1 MNRLDEAH
9 GLLSGLLNTFA
20 TKQSLAVK
28 WEGMPADPS
37 ASTYLREWMLP
48 GQFTGHHLGPT
59 APNAGPLIY
68 QVDVVTAISG
78 WGQAYAISKAFF
90 GSDYFCRGRSLT
102 NIGSNVTYLD
112 ITEYVVN
119 TYYVNDHVTRL
130 VLREGRVGPAMREDT
145 KYVLPMSV
153 TFLAYMTI

>member
-1 MNRLDEAH
+1 MNRMDEAH

-20 TKQSLAVK
+20 TAQSLAVK
-28 WEGMPADPS
+28 WEGMTAEPS

-78 WGQAYAISKAFF
+78 WGPAYGIAKLFF
-90 GSDYFCRGRSLT
+90 SAPYFYRGQSLT
-102 NIGSNVTYLD
+102 NTNNT
-112 ITEYVVN
+112 TRVVVRSGQ
-119 TYYVNDHVTRL
+119 T
-130 VLREGRVGPAMREDT
+130 GPAMREDT

-153 TFLAYMTI
+153 TFRAYMTI